1 MRLISGIFFA
11 TAMSV
16 SGAYAADMVEPVA
29 AMDLPY
35 SWTGF
40 YVGANAGGAF
50 GKIDGDFIGIPGSAD
65 IRNFTGGAL
74 VGANYQYGQW
84 VLGVEGDI
92 NYLGFK
98 KEFSPG
104 LGGGELGAE
113 ARLDAFGTIRGRVGY
128 AFDRW
133 LPYVTAGV
141 AMGDVKIDE
150 HVFSA
155 AESKFQTGYAVGGG
169 IEYAFNSNWTARA
182 EYLYVDLGKKDFGF
196 APGTPYDVKTNFSIV
211 RAAVAYKF

>member
-1 MRLISGIFFA
+1 MRSILGTFLVLGV
-11 TAMSV
+11 AMT
-16 SGAYAADMVEPVA
+16 GANAADIVQPVA
-29 AMDLPY
+29 SMEVPY
-35 SWTGF
+35 SWTGL

-50 GKIDGDFIGIPGSAD
+50 GKVDGDFIGIPGSAD
-65 IRNFTGGAL
+65 IGNFTGGAL

-84 VLGVEGDI
+84 VLGIEGDI

-104 LGGGELGAE
+104 VGGGGLGAE
-113 ARLDAFGTIRGRVGY
+113 ASVDAFGTIRGRVGY

-150 HVFSA
+150 HVFGVA
-155 AESKFQTGYAVGGG
+155 RTKFQTGYAVGGG
-169 IEYAFNSNWTARA
+169 VEYAFSNNWTARA

-196 APGTPYDVKTNFSIV
+196 DPIDPYNVKMNFSVV
-211 RAAVAYKF
+211 RAALAYKF

>member
-1 MRLISGIFFA
+1 M
-11 TAMSV
+11 TV
-16 SGAYAADMVEPVA
+16 TGANAADIVEPIA
-29 AMDLPY
+29 AMDIPY

-50 GKIDGDFIGIPGSAD
+50 GDIDGDFIGISGSAD
-65 IRNFTGGAL
+65 ISNFTGGVL

-84 VLGVEGDI
+84 VLGIEGDI

-98 KEFSPG
+98 DEFSPG
-104 LGGGELGAE
+104 AGGLIAQ

-141 AMGDVKIDE
+141 AMGNVKIDE
-150 HVFSA
+150 FVFGA
-155 AESKFQTGYAVGGG
+155 TETKFQTGYAVGGG
-169 IEYAFNSNWTARA
+169 AEYAFNNNWSFRA
-182 EYLYVDLGKKDFGF
+182 EYLYIDLGKKDFGF
-196 APGTPYDVKTNFSIV
+196 DFIGGEPYNVKTNFSVV
-211 RAAVAYKF
+211 RAAIAYKF

>member
-1 MRLISGIFFA
+1 MRLVLGFLLAGMTI
-11 TAMSV
+11 T
-16 SGAYAADMVEPVA
+16 GAKAADIVQPVA
-29 AMDLPY
+29 AMDIPY

-50 GKIDGDFIGIPGSAD
+50 GKVDGDYTGILGSAD
-65 IRNFTGGAL
+65 IGNFTGGGL
-74 VGANYQYGQW
+74 VGVNYQYGQW

-104 LGGGELGAE
+104 VDGGGLGAE
-113 ARLDAFGTIRGRVGY
+113 ASVDAFGTIRGRVGY

-141 AMGDVKIDE
+141 AMGNVKIDE
-150 HVFSA
+150 HVFGA
-155 AESKFQTGYAVGGG
+155 AETKFQTGYAVGGG
-169 IEYAFNSNWTARA
+169 AEYAFNNNWTVRA

-196 APGTPYDVKTNFSIV
+196 DPFASYDVKTNFSVV